1 VAIEAERL
9 LHAVIKQGQVVP
21 TNSRSRAPGPIRLA
35 ATLLFGAL
43 LLASASLL
51 LSPQALDHPIQTWTL
66 LAVVLVSSCGLIGA
80 MARGS
85 RRARNAVVGLFGLGL
100 FAQGVA
106 ALWHLQDVGSAP
118 LRTLAELAV
127 VLVACALLFGPP
139 ARRWFSLSGR
149 DSRRPAAWY
158 PDPSGRHTR
167 RFWNGVAWTADVV
180 DEAEHPIP
188 DAIQQERSWADRARR
203 RASGRGR

>member
-1 VAIEAERL
+1 
-9 LHAVIKQGQVVP
+9 VP
-21 TNSRSRAPGPIRLA
+21 TNSRLRAPRPVRLA

-66 LAVVLVSSCGLIGA
+66 LAVVLVLSCGLIDA

-100 FAQGVA
+100 LAQGVA
-106 ALWHLQDVGSAP
+106 ALWHLQAVDSAP

-127 VLVACALLFGPP
+127 VLVACALLFGPR

-149 DSRRPAAWY
+149 DSHWPAAWY

-180 DEAEHPIP
+180 DEAERPVL
-188 DAIQQERSWADRARR
+188 DAIEQEHSWAERARR
-203 RASGRGR
+203 RSSAHGR